1 MDEKN
6 LSKLVALQA
15 SMLVNLHNHAEQLEN
30 DSDFWHTRYEQ
41 LANENVR
48 LKEQLIAQEGETDV
62 ADKL

>member
-15 SMLVNLHNHAEQLEN
+15 NMTVNLHNHAEQLEN
-30 DSDFWHTRYEQ
+30 DSDFWHSMYEQ
-41 LANENVR
+41 STKENAR
-48 LKEQLIAQEGETDV
+48 LKEQLIVQEGETDV